1 MHSAFASAIEQLHPS
16 FEALIA
22 TEPCKPLEVPKSIPQ
37 AGIYLLSEG
46 SQHLYVGRSNRI
58 RKRLGNHCRV
68 GATYKMAAFAFRLAR
83 LQTGQVKASYKAAG
97 SRADL
102 MRDPVFR
109 AAFEKAKDRIRN
121 MDVRYVA
128 EADPVRQAL
137 LEAYVAIALRTPHND
152 FDTH

>member
-1 MHSAFASAIEQLHPS
+1 MHPTFASAIEQLHPS
-16 FEALIA
+16 FEALLA
-22 TEPCKPLEVPKSIPQ
+22 MEPCQPLKVPSSTPQ

-46 SQHLYVGRSNRI
+46 SQHMYVGRSNRI
-58 RKRLGNHCRV
+58 RKRLGNHCRI

-83 LQTGQVKASYKAAG
+83 LETGQLKASYKPAG

-102 MRDPVFR
+102 MNDPVFR
-109 AAFEKAKDRIRN
+109 AAFERAKDRIRS

-137 LEAYVAIALRTPHND
+137 LEVYVAIALRTPHND